1 MYRKITFKYNEKHN
15 CMNLSD
21 LFINQAKE
29 LIRPSAFMSN
39 RRVLM
44 TRVKLLFPQI
54 AAIWGEMA
62 PAQASS
68 LKVHL
73 TPVMLSSMR

>member
-39 RRVLM
+39 I
-44 TRVKLLFPQI
+44 T
-54 AAIWGEMA
+54 
-62 PAQASS
+62 PAQEIEESS
-68 LKVHL
+68 
-73 TPVMLSSMR
+73 